1 MSYST
6 DNSVPQEPKD
16 NRKIIY
22 AVLITALI
30 ATWGYILYDKSNT
43 SETIAQKEQQLA
55 LATNAKDSLQVEF
68 NIATARLDSLTGIN
82 SELQGALAGKNEELL
97 QAKSQIEAILKK
109 RNVSKAELKNAE
121 VLISELNTKID
132 RYVAEIKKLREEN
145 KLLTAQNTQLSSE
158 KQQLSDEKQKV
169 EQNLSAVE
177 EAKKNVEDLAST
189 LHASNLAILAVNLK
203 GDGKEKVTTT
213 AKRADL
219 LRITF
224 DIDENRVAP
233 SGVKS
238 LYVKVVGPDGNDLTK
253 GGTFT
258 TRDGVEKSFASK
270 VDVNYEQGKRVPV
283 SFDFKQDGAKY
294 NTGDY
299 KIEIYHNGFKI
310 GEGTKTLKKGG
321 LF

>member
-1 MSYST
+1 
-6 DNSVPQEPKD
+6 
-16 NRKIIY
+16 
-22 AVLITALI
+22 
-30 ATWGYILYDKSNT
+30 KSNT